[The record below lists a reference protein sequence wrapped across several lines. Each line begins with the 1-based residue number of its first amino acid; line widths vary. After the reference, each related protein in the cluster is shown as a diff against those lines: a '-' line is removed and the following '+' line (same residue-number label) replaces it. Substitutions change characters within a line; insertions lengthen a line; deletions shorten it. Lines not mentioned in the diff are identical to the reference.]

1 MLKGDLSPAFMIDL
15 AHKDLGIALDVANQ
29 LHVPMPLG
37 AASREVYSQ
46 ARASGRGRQDWSA
59 ILEQVRVS
67 AGLTPR
73 QATL

>member
-1 MLKGDLSPAFMIDL
+1 MIDL

-46 ARASGRGRQDWSA
+46 ARAAGRIARTGPPFWNRS
-59 ILEQVRVS
+59 VS
-67 AGLTPR
+67 VPG
-73 QATL
+73 